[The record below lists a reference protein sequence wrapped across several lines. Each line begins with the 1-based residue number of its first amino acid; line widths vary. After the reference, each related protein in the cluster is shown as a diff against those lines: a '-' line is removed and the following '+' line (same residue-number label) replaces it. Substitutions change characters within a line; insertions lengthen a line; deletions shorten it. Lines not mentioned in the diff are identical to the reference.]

1 MSLLSVSSGSKKRG
15 GGHEMTQRNI
25 QADLTPYLC
34 SQVFVSVTT
43 LSSRM
48 QHGIKTVRRWE

>member
-1 MSLLSVSSGSKKRG
+1 
-15 GGHEMTQRNI
+15 MTQRNI

-34 SQVFVSVTT
+34 YQVCVSVTT

-48 QHGIKTVRRWE
+48 QHGIKILRRWE

>member
-1 MSLLSVSSGSKKRG
+1 
-15 GGHEMTQRNI
+15 MTQRNT
-25 QADLTPYLC
+25 QAGLTPYLC
-34 SQVFVSVTT
+34 SQVCVSVTT